1 MVSSRAAVRVVYW
14 VPKTSDASGLAT
26 HDRAARV
33 SGSCELRGT
42 VLIEVD
48 GTVSDAAALVVLDAQ
63 RNIEAVD
70 DRDWSPDE
78 WAWTFVHA

>member
-14 VPKTSDASGLAT
+14 VSETSDAGGLASDDCT
-26 HDRAARV
+26 GRV

-48 GTVSDAAALVVLDAQ
+48 GAVGDAAALVVLDAQ

-70 DRDWSPDE
+70 DRDWSPY
-78 WAWTFVHA
+78 